1 MKKISQ
7 KIKGFFEKRNLGY
20 KAKAVGLNLAFM
32 LLFSFGAFAQGNVG
46 GSIQQL
52 FKDQIKP
59 VLDAVLIIGVAV
71 ATLYCGFMF
80 FQGKR
85 EAFKQLAFIMG
96 GALVIK
102 FLSVIVEGIMK

>member
-1 MKKISQ
+1 MKKIAQ
-7 KIKGFFEKRNLGY
+7 KIRCFSDKNNLGY
-20 KAKAVGLNLAFM
+20 KAKAVGLNFAFIF
-32 LLFSFGAFAQGNVG
+32 LFSYGSYAQNVG
-46 GSIQQL
+46 SSIQQL

-85 EAFKQLAFIMG
+85 EAFKQLAFIVG